1 MIEKLRE
8 IFYRVVYGRLR
19 EITIICDEST
29 TEAAHEFR
37 VASMKYLRGR
47 SEALQAP
54 IKIEQA
60 EDTCGTLIVVEVWH
74 GGMYTFFKGHSYF
87 DVDTVELVL
96 SA

>member
-1 MIEKLRE
+1 MIDKLRE
-8 IFYRVVYGRLR
+8 LYYRLKYGILR
-19 EITIICDEST
+19 EVTIICDAST

-37 VASMKYLRGR
+37 VVSMQYLSGR

-60 EDTCGTLIVVEVWH
+60 DDTCGTLIVVEVWN
-74 GGMYTFFKGHSYF
+74 GGIYTFFKGRSYF